1 MDSVVKALIFLVETL
16 FSIYIILL
24 ILRFLLQWQR
34 SSFRD
39 APSHFIWQVTHP
51 PLKLLYRFVQPWRDI
66 DIAALILMFVLT
78 LVKVI
83 LTWLLLHDH
92 LPNVFFLLLL
102 TFINLLYLTLYF
114 FSFSILIGAIAS
126 WVIPPDSYNPLTHF
140 LYRINEPLLRPVRRL
155 LMQSEFLRQAPLDIS
170 PLVVLLALQV
180 MIILLS

>member
-1 MDSVVKALIFLVETL
+1 MDSVVKASVFLVETL

-34 SSFRD
+34 AGFRD
-39 APSHFIWQVTHP
+39 APSHFIWQITHP
-51 PLKLLYRFVQPWRDI
+51 PLKLLYNFVPLRHDI
-66 DIAALILMFVLT
+66 DIAALILMFTLT
-78 LVKVI
+78 LVKLI
-83 LTWLLLHDH
+83 LTSLLLHYH
-92 LPNVFFLLLL
+92 LPNIFMLLLL
-102 TFINLLYLTLYF
+102 TFVNLLYLALYF

-155 LMQSEFLRQAPLDIS
+155 LAQSEVLRQAPIDLS